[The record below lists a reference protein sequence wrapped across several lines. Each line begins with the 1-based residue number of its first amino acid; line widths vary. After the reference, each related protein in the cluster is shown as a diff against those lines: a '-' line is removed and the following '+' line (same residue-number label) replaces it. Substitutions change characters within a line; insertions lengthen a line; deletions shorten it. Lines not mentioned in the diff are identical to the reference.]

1 MIFYFSGTGN
11 TRWAAI
17 RLASA
22 TQERLIDIAEE
33 MRRIK
38 TSGVDKTEPFILKEG
53 ERLGF
58 VFPVHGWRVP
68 RLVRDFLSQLV
79 VTQPTEDL
87 TSADSS
93 ARKNPHQAPFTYAV
107 CTVDHCHV
115 NRLEAERRI
124 RVAAVVLDL
133 DIVVEFKDDA
143 VCTAGDS
150 IGLTIENLN
159 ATLAANDSLNAL
171 GIHEVSSAYSLIMP
185 ESYVGLP
192 FMDVDPK
199 EKEIRKKEKSAQELE
214 VICEEVFNRKESIN
228 RLVKGFWPWGMTK
241 IIGGFFEH
249 VLITDKR
256 FHITQ
261 EKCVKC
267 GICANVCPVGDIKG
281 GKGKTPEWLHHK
293 DCLTCFCCYH
303 HCPHHAIEFGHQTQK
318 KGQYYYK

>member
-33 MRRIK
+33 MRRMK
-38 TSGVDKTEPFILKEG
+38 TSGADKTEPFILKRG

-68 RLVRDFLSQLV
+68 RLVRDFLSRLV
-79 VTQPTEDL
+79 VTLPTEDVSS
-87 TSADSS
+87 TDSS
-93 ARKNPHQAPFTYAV
+93 AGKTSHQAPFAY
-107 CTVDHCHV
+107 
-115 NRLEAERRI
+115 
-124 RVAAVVLDL
+124 
-133 DIVVEFKDDA
+133 A

-214 VICEEVFNRKESIN
+214 AICEEVFNRKESIN

-256 FHITQ
+256 FHVTQ

-281 GKGKTPEWLHHK
+281 GKGKMPEWLHHK